1 MCSSRFSPPNF
12 LHVVLNNGA
21 HDSVGGQPT
30 AASSSVFRIT
40 DAALSLGYKNARSTD
55 KMEEV
60 AEIIGEFSG
69 KEGPNL
75 IEIKVSRGSRKNLGR
90 PTRSPVQ
97 NKEDFMH
104 FLAINGS

>member
-1 MCSSRFSPPNF
+1 MSPPNF

-30 AASSSVFRIT
+30 AASGSDFSVT
-40 DAALSLGYKNARSTD
+40 DTALALGYKNARSTD
-55 KMEEV
+55 KKEE
-60 AEIIGEFSG
+60 AAAIIKEFSSLD
-69 KEGPNL
+69 GPNL

-97 NKEDFMH
+97 NKQDFMH
-104 FLAINGS
+104 YLAINGS